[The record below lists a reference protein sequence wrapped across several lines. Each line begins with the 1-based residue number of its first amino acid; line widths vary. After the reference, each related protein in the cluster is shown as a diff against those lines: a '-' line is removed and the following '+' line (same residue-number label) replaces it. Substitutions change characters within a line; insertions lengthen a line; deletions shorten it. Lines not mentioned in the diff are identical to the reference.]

1 MFMRMSAWRTYVFVT
16 LTALGLLAFPLTA
29 SAQLRPARTGPAIGE
44 DYHIEAAY
52 NFWNAEPTLIVN
64 SEALGILGTDV
75 DLISDLGI
83 QKKRLGK
90 FDLVLKPTKKHRF
103 KFQHLPIKYTT
114 DAFPVQ
120 RSFVFNGQRYNIGL
134 PVSTDVDFTTVSF
147 GYEYDFLYFPRGFFG
162 ANINMKLT
170 TIDVDLVSPIG
181 SEFFKQSAPI
191 PAFGFAGRGYVTP
204 NLAVDGEFTFFRI
217 PKSLEE
223 QLEGDGSYNDFDL
236 HATYNFNRYVGAQLG
251 WRKTTIFY
259 QAEFDS
265 GDLKFT
271 GLYFGGVVR
280 Y

>member
-1 MFMRMSAWRTYVFVT
+1 MRMSVCRVYAFVGVV
-16 LTALGLLAFPLTA
+16 LLGLVIAPPAAQAQYRPLPPGGGGIA
-29 SAQLRPARTGPAIGE
+29 E

-52 NFWNAEPTLIVN
+52 GWWNAKPELIVN
-64 SEALGILGTDV
+64 SESLGILGDDV

-83 QKKRLGK
+83 QQHRLGK

-103 KFQHLPIKYTT
+103 KYQHLPIKYDT
-114 DAFPVQ
+114 DAFPVS
-120 RSFVFNGQRYNIGL
+120 RSFIFNGQRYNIGL
-134 PVSTDVDFTTVSF
+134 PVTTTVDFSTDSF
-147 GYEYDFLYFPRGFFG
+147 GYEYDFIHQPWGFIG
-162 ANINMKLT
+162 VSINAKLA
-170 TIDVDLVSPIG
+170 TIDVNLESPIG
-181 SEFFKQSAPI
+181 AEFFRQVAPI

-204 NLAVDGEFTFFRI
+204 NFSIDGEFTFFRI

-236 HATYNFNRYVGAQLG
+236 HGTYNFNKYVGAQLG

-259 QAEFDS
+259 QTSTDS